1 MSDTTPKV
9 APVAAGGVHLD
20 TLIALRNRLAHE
32 LDVTR
37 SARDVAALSRQ
48 LTEVLGYIADLDNT
62 EEEHDELADLIALP
76 GGATTTG

>member
-1 MSDTTPKV
+1 MSDTTPMV
-9 APVAAGGVHLD
+9 APTAAKGDQLD
-20 TLIALRNRLAHE
+20 TLIALRDRLAHE

-48 LTEVLGYIADLDNT
+48 LTEVLALIADLDNT

-76 GGATTTG
+76 GGANAG

>member
-1 MSDTTPKV
+1 MSGDNTPRV
-9 APVAAGGVHLD
+9 APVAAEGDQLN
-20 TLIALRNRLAHE
+20 TLIALRDRLAHE

-48 LTEVLGYIADLDNT
+48 LTEVLALIADLDNT

-76 GGATTTG
+76 GANAG